1 MKITIPQNRPE
12 SKPRPTFPSVHLTDE
27 AYDALFELSIKYNIS
42 MRQLASKLI
51 VEACNNLEI
60 DVGGEQDA

>member
-1 MKITIPQNRPE
+1 MKINIPMNRPE

-42 MRQLASKLI
+42 MRKLASMLI
-51 VEACNNLEI
+51 VEACNTWEI
-60 DVGGEQDA
+60 AEGGEQDA